1 MNLEFEVTG
10 QTLKRTDSQE
20 VVSKNYNFYRCRF
33 TFNEE
38 DDWFDLNKFAIFR
51 DGWGTQYTAH
61 IGKGSTILCCMIP
74 DKVLN
79 GTYFKVSI
87 YAGDLYSTNNVT
99 IQLLESGYTHGQSNS
114 CSSRSKDIF
123 VEIFEQL
130 DATIDSIVYGD
141 NCLHLYSKDTLVES
155 VYLPFPSEETIQ
167 ELVTTFTNEL
177 SEFRE
182 RLEQIEAQTTV
193 DQVLD
198 DTSEHAISNKAV
210 TLALGLKEDKY
221 DFIER
226 MDELVQNLIINGE

>member
-61 IGKGSTILCCMIP
+61 IGKGSTKLCCMIP

-99 IQLLESGYTHGQSNS
+99 IQLLESGYRHGQSNS

-182 RLEQIEAQTTV
+182 RLGQIEAQTTV

>member
-10 QTLKRTDSQE
+10 QTLKRTDSNE
-20 VVSKNYNFYRCRF
+20 VVNKNYNFYRCRF
-33 TFNEE
+33 TFNE
-38 DDWFDLNKFAIFR
+38 DDEWFDLNKFAIFR

-61 IGKGSTILCCMIP
+61 IGKGSNILCCMIP
-74 DKVLN
+74 DAVLN

-99 IQLLESGYTHGQSNS
+99 IQLLESGYKHGKSNS
-114 CSSRSKDIF
+114 CNSRSKDIF

-141 NCLHLYSKDTLVES
+141 NCLHLYSKDRLIES
-155 VYLPFPSEETIQ
+155 IYLPFPSEETIR
-167 ELVTTFTNEL
+167 ELVDTFTNEL
-177 SEFRE
+177 SSFQE
-182 RLEQIEAQTTV
+182 RLDEIEAKTTV
-193 DQVLD
+193 DTVLD
-198 DTSEHAISNKAV
+198 ETSDNAISNSAV

-226 MDELVQNLIINGE
+226 MDELVQNLIANGE

>member
-61 IGKGSTILCCMIP
+61 IGKGSTKLCCMIP

-99 IQLLESGYTHGQSNS
+99 IQLLESGYTHGRSNS